1 MPQKTRVSPCAIAA
15 DTLCRHGTGRHKW
28 RPYGQRRWQPDTFA
42 RNAAATHNRPHKKR
56 RGATCDARMT
66 DAFARD
72 DRKKRG
78 GRRAKCSRHLVPPR
92 APGVINGAPTG
103 NADGR
108 LTGNP
113 KRLTENSGRLTVF
126 PVSRLV
132 SLRRAPGSLRAVRG
146 RRTGRRDIPSAGE
159 CRFFRPPERP
169 EAERKP

>member
-1 MPQKTRVSPCAIAA
+1 MRRPPCAMRPTPCAS
-15 DTLCRHGTGRHKW
+15 TGTGRHKW
-28 RPYGQRRWQPDTFA
+28 RPYGQHRWQPDAFA
-42 RNAAATHNRPHKKR
+42 RNAAATHSRLHKKR

-66 DAFARD
+66 DAITRD
-72 DRKKRG
+72 DRKNA
-78 GRRAKCSRHLVPPR
+78 RRAPCGRHLVPPR

-103 NADGR
+103 NVDGR

-113 KRLTENSGRLTVF
+113 KRLTEISGRLTVF

-132 SLRRAPGSLRAVRG
+132 SLRRAPGSIRAVRE
-146 RRTGRRDIPSAGE
+146 RRAGRRDIPSAGG